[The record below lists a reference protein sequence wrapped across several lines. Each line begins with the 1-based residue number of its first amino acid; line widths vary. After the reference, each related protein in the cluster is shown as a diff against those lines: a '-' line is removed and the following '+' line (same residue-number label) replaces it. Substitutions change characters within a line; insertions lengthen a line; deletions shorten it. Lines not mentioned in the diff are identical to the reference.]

1 MNRSTMKQRL
11 AKLEAVRV
19 PRPRSITL
27 FQNPG
32 EDMDARIDAMIEA
45 GEATDRDLFV
55 IIRWMEPFDHV
66 PVATAS

>member
-19 PRPRSITL
+19 PPSRSITL

-55 IIRWMEPFDHV
+55 IIRWMEPCN
-66 PVATAS
+66 